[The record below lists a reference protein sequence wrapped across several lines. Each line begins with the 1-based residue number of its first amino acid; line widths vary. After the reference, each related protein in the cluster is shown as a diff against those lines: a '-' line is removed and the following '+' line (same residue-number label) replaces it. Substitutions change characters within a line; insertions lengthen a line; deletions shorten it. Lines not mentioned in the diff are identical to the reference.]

1 MWSMAWK
8 LCVGTCHVFCSG
20 DSCVFAPGLLKV
32 WAPSLPLE
40 TPFDGGRAG
49 GGLGVSGGAGKQRV
63 GGCVWSLAA
72 RWPGPHGGLRGPRR
86 QVLRLFREKC
96 IHTLIYITTFYP
108 SIYTCPS
115 ITFYVSFIYPSVTL
129 LLSISHYFYLS
140 TSIST

>member
-8 LCVGTCHVFCSG
+8 LCVVTCHVFGSV

-49 GGLGVSGGAGKQRV
+49 GGLGVSGGAGR
-63 GGCVWSLAA
+63 AA
-72 RWPGPHGGLRGPRR
+72 R
-86 QVLRLFREKC
+86 QVLRLLREKC
-96 IHTLIYITTFYP
+96 LHTLIYITTFYP

-115 ITFYVSFIYPSVTL
+115 ISFYVSIIYPSISL
-129 LLSISHYFYLS
+129 SYCPSLFIYFQYPPNYLLSTYLS
-140 TSIST
+140 IYLTLCIS